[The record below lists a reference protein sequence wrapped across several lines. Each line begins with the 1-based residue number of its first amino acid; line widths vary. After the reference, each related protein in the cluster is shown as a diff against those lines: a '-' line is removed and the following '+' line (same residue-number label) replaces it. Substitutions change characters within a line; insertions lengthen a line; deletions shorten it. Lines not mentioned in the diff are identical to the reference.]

1 MKKAF
6 VFIENQA
13 FNTLLELAARTRE
26 RGYTNLLI
34 FRKMQPHEKERL
46 NEYEQQHRHPLFE
59 QICEVERWD
68 YSRLRDLVEEM
79 AGKQPLAGILTV
91 SGLFTADG
99 LLGASVAQI
108 ASEKGLPS
116 QSVDGLYRSNNKYLT
131 RDALRHAGLQT
142 VDFGLATE
150 ETSLI
155 EHARRIGYPVI
166 LKPINGCA
174 SQLVIKC
181 ENEQEL
187 LQGYRSALKK
197 LPRSIYRD
205 LYACTHRF
213 ADKKGNQIIFDPLR
227 TMLVEKYIEGPEASI
242 EIVATESD
250 VIPLLVHDKVLV
262 SEGDRVV
269 YEHLLVVPPVR
280 FTQEE
285 LENIRRYAVEVAK
298 ATGIKNSLCHVEIRY
313 DKHSGPQLLEINPR
327 VGGMLVTKSLETMIG
342 FHALDAMV
350 DLALGSFQPRP
361 YPCTTDQYGMFT
373 LYPPHAGYFE
383 RVEGLD
389 KLNRIPGIL
398 SSTLLFPEGTQIHG
412 DDEEVFLLMCWV
424 KGQTYEEIRDIYEQA
439 KREVRFHVKKEAPAR

>member
-6 VFIENQA
+6 LFIENQA
-13 FNTLLELAARTRE
+13 FNTLLELAVRTKE

-34 FRKMQPHEKERL
+34 FRKMQPHEKEKL
-46 NEYEQQHRHPLFE
+46 NEYERRHQHPLFE
-59 QICEVERWD
+59 QICEVECWD
-68 YSRLRDLVEEM
+68 FNSLRDLVEDM
-79 AGKQPLAGILTV
+79 TGKQPLAGILTI
-91 SGLFTADG
+91 SGLFTPDG

-166 LKPINGCA
+166 LKPVNGCA

-181 ENEQEL
+181 ENEQDL
-187 LQGYRSALKK
+187 LQGYRTALKK
-197 LPRSIYRD
+197 LPQSIYRN
-205 LYACTHRF
+205 LYSCTHQF
-213 ADKKGNQIIFDPLR
+213 TDKKGNLITFDPLR
-227 TMLVEKYIEGPEASI
+227 TMLVEKYIDGPEASI
-242 EIVATESD
+242 EIVATESE

-269 YEHLLVVPPVR
+269 YEHLLVVPQVR
-280 FTQEE
+280 FTPEE
-285 LENIRRYAVEVAK
+285 LENMKQYAIEVAK

-313 DKHSGPQLLEINPR
+313 DKQSGPQLLEINPR

-361 YPCTTDQYGMFT
+361 YPCTSDQYGMFT
-373 LYPPHAGYFE
+373 LI
-383 RVEGLD
+383 RRMRD
-389 KLNRIPGIL
+389 IL
-398 SSTLLFPEGTQIHG
+398 S
-412 DDEEVFLLMCWV
+412 VW
-424 KGQTYEEIRDIYEQA
+424 KGWTS
-439 KREVRFHVKKEAPAR
+439 